1 MFIEKRYS
9 NSLQS
14 RRDDMC
20 ILDAQ
25 DKHIVPTGLKKCW
38 SILFYK
44 HIVPTG
50 LKRVLKT
57 LSINMSSLR
66 D

>member
-25 DKHIVPTGLKKCW
+25 DKHIVPTKSTPNARLAFVGTKE
-38 SILFYK
+38 
-44 HIVPTG
+44 
-50 LKRVLKT
+50 VLVN
-57 LSINMSSLR
+57 LVL
-66 D
+66 